1 MLFPSHELYDNKLT
15 AHESV
20 ASHLLADLE
29 GPDGKQLGEGREDDG
44 LLTEP
49 VIFYD
54 TAGSAMYERA
64 EDRDSDSNV
73 QRTVDGESKS
83 NENEAE
89 IVMKLIAELVEAGVQ
104 REGIAVIS
112 PYNAQVALVQSLIRE
127 KYPPEP
133 LAEGAAALASAI
145 ECGSV
150 DGFQGREKDVIILTL
165 VRSNDKKEVG
175 FLREKRRLNGTSGHR
190 ELCRNRLIGCG
201 SCYDASKALSV
212 CYRR

>member
-1 MLFPSHELYDNKLT
+1 MLFPSRELYDSKLT

-20 ASHLLADLE
+20 ASRLLADLK
-29 GPDGKQLGEGREDDG
+29 GRDGNPLGEGREDDG

-54 TAGSAMYERA
+54 TAGSAMYERS
-64 EDRDSDSNV
+64 EDSEGGESSSLR
-73 QRTVDGESKS
+73 RATVDGESKS

-89 IVMKLIAELVEAGVQ
+89 LVMAFIAELVGAGVQ
-104 REGIAVIS
+104 KGSIAVIS

-127 KYPPEP
+127 KYPPDP
-133 LAEGAAALASAI
+133 VLAAAGDGADQDVI
-145 ECGSV
+145 EVGSV

-175 FLREKRRLNGTSGHR
+175 FLSEKRRLNG
-190 ELCRNRLIGCG
+190 G
-201 SCYDASKALSV
+201 SPLNAVTAEMG
-212 CYRR
+212 